1 MLAVTA
7 LLLVSYFVLTVSA
20 ILARPYIFAGTLLVS
35 AVFDIIV
42 EQRFAPVVAIL
53 RRAQFGISH
62 RAFVQVF
69 LFLLLVA
76 ITDANRDMSRI
87 ELLLITLLALAVP
100 VTRIG
105 YLGVLTLV
113 RRRLLLPIE
122 TRNLALPEAAQPFDL
137 PPTYASATSQ
147 RLLVLSVPPLLF
159 GALGVAWDTFWP
171 FLVVVA
177 LYVVAVGI
185 SALGLVRLLLKLNSK
200 PSRTAYVDMVAKAV
214 GDLAP
219 EVILYFSG
227 APNTLYQVEMWYST
241 LARTNRRTLIL
252 VRGRHAIKNLARTD
266 LPIICVPSQ
275 VDVMNFP
282 LPDARISLYVVN
294 VGNNIHFL
302 REPRLK
308 HVFIGHGDSDK
319 VASFNPF
326 SKVYDEIWVAGQA
339 GRDRYARA
347 RVGVRDDEI
356 VEVGRPQL
364 DMIERSPLRLRR
376 EEPWPTRQKPL
387 TVLYAPT
394 WEGWTDDGFQ
404 TSVTQMS
411 IDIVKRLLKSP
422 VPIRI
427 IYKPHPM
434 IGTRDPKA
442 AAADRKV
449 RAMIAKAAA
458 KQGGSLDPAAVINLE
473 SFSQQLAAPDL
484 SDADE
489 ERLLGEWNAV
499 FWEANAGR
507 HLVID
512 EKLPR
517 LFDCFNNADVLI
529 TDVSSLISDW
539 LASNKPYIVSNPKA
553 MSDEEFREQF
563 PSSRAAYLLH
573 PGCAEMDDILSAVT
587 GEDRMAPIR
596 QQEKLYLL
604 GPDEPLAQERWNA
617 AVERLIEKADDEWEG
632 EHGSGPSV
640 ATPVDAETA
649 ISEPQGSDEPADDL
663 AAAGDEVDE
672 AIADPGASASGADAE
687 LAEAEVDVVVPDVDG
702 DTPGNTAGANGT
714 VPASKLRG

>member
-1 MLAVTA
+1 MLESIARRGSLLAITA

-20 ILARPYIFAGTLLVS
+20 ILALPYVFAAALLVS
-35 AVFDIIV
+35 SIIDIIV

-69 LFLLLVA
+69 LFLLLFA
-76 ITDANRDMSRI
+76 ITDANRDMGRH
-87 ELLLITLLALAVP
+87 ELLLVALLALAVP
-100 VTRIG
+100 VARIG

-113 RRRLLLPIE
+113 RRRLVLPIE
-122 TRNLALPEAAQPFDL
+122 TRNIPLPEEAQPLDL
-137 PPTYASATSQ
+137 AGAFANATGQ
-147 RLLVLSVPPLLF
+147 RLLVLGVPPILF
-159 GALGVAWDTFWP
+159 GALGVAWNTFWP
-171 FLVVVA
+171 FYVVVA
-177 LYVVAVGI
+177 LYIVAMGV
-185 SALGLVRLLLKLNSK
+185 STLALVRFLLKLNSK
-200 PSRTAYVDMVAKAV
+200 PSRDAYVEMVSKAV
-214 GDLAP
+214 GELAP

-241 LARTNRRTLIL
+241 LARTPRRTLIL

-266 LPIICVPSQ
+266 LPIICIPSQ

-347 RVGVRDDEI
+347 KVGVRDDEI

-376 EEPWPTRQKPL
+376 EEPWPTKEKPL

-411 IDIVKRLLKSP
+411 IDIVKRLLKSSM
-422 VPIRI
+422 PIRL

-458 KQGGSLDPAAVINLE
+458 KQGTMDPAAAINLE
-473 SFSQQLAAPDL
+473 SLSQRLASPDL
-484 SDADE
+484 TDAEE
-489 ERLLGEWNAV
+489 ERLLTEWNAV
-499 FWEANAGR
+499 FWPANAGR

-512 EKLPR
+512 DKLPR
-517 LFDCFNNADVLI
+517 LFDCFNNADMLI

-539 LASNKPYIVSNPKA
+539 LASNKPYVVSNPKA
-553 MSDEEFREQF
+553 MTDEEFRTQF

-573 PGCAEMDDILSAVT
+573 PGCAEMDEILASVV
-587 GEDRMAPIR
+587 GEDRMAPVR

-604 GPDEPLAQERWNA
+604 GPDEPSAQERWNA
-617 AVERLIEKADDEWEG
+617 AVERLIAKADAEWDG

-640 ATPVDAETA
+640 AQVDTETVT
-649 ISEPQGSDEPADDL
+649 SELMGTTGPGEEPA
-663 AAAGDEVDE
+663 AAAAVVDTDDPDVAEVAAAVE
-672 AIADPGASASGADAE
+672 
-687 LAEAEVDVVVPDVDG
+687 AEAEAEAADPVPSKEL
-702 DTPGNTAGANGT
+702 NGSAT
-714 VPASKLRG
+714 HTEIRG